1 MTLPMPSQPSGSQ
14 SSQPVKKE
22 RTLLPAQ
29 IKPAVFTVGGLAAV
43 MVIVQIVNSI
53 VAAPGLVQYGIQ
65 SRTVDGLVGVLFA
78 PLIHVS
84 WGHLLANLIPFL
96 VFGVLLF
103 VGGVR
108 QFVAVT
114 ILVWLVSGL
123 GVWLVGPSHTITV
136 GASGLVF
143 GWLAYLVA
151 RGVFTR
157 NWGQI
162 AVGLVLLVLWGG
174 LFWTGIV
181 STAWQDLTGDTAV
194 SWQGHLFGAIGGVLA
209 AFLVARADKPNRST
223 PQVVAGS

>member
-1 MTLPMPSQPSGSQ
+1 MTLPMPSQSSPQ

-22 RTLLPAQ
+22 RSLLPAQ

-43 MVIVQIVNSI
+43 MVIVQIVSSLM
-53 VAAPGLVQYGIQ
+53 AAPGLVQYGIE
-65 SRTVDGLVGVLFA
+65 SRTVDGLLGVLFA
-78 PLIHVS
+78 PLIHTS
-84 WGHLLANLIPFL
+84 WGHLLANLIPLL
-96 VFGVLLF
+96 VLGILLF

-114 ILVWLVSGL
+114 IVVWLVSGL
-123 GVWLVGPSHTITV
+123 GVWLFGPANTLTV

-162 AVGLVLLVLWGG
+162 AVGLLLLVLWGG
-174 LFWTGIV
+174 IFWTGIV

-194 SWQGHLFGAIGGVLA
+194 SWQGHLFGAVGGVLA
-209 AFLVARADKPNRST
+209 AFLVARADKPARSR
-223 PQVVAGS
+223 PQVAAGS